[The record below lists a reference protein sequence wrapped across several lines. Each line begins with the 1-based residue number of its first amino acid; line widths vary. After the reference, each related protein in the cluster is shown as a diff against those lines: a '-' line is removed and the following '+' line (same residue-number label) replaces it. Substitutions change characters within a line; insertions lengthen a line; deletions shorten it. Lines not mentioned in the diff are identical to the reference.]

1 MTGATLTLRNAGGS
15 KTVTLSDYLDAA
27 AEERAHEAAH
37 DWIKQLRRLEV
48 QGLPFRDR
56 FTARGDS
63 LWWFTELY
71 LHKERVILDTH
82 RAIAAVTALLDAERP
97 ADMTVE
103 STSPIA
109 GHVAAALAPGH
120 AVRCPSPGWRGRM
133 ARLDLRARGLALSG
147 VLTPERWRRA
157 DPSPAPAVAAFVHRA
172 FWRAGIEDGSA
183 ESYIGSILAELERR
197 LDPGAVRYVGI
208 GPSTSFAAR
217 RKGRS
222 PGAAPAAITPIER
235 FASRAALAESRAVW
249 RRRHQDFGVLTAAPA
264 LREAARI
271 GGVDCW
277 PIVREQLA
285 GVAWLQWPWS
295 VRAMDEAAAALD
307 ALEPRAVVTYAEAGG
322 WGRAL
327 VLESRR
333 RRIPS
338 VGLQHGF
345 IYRHW
350 LNYRHE
356 PDEIAATAT
365 PPFPWPTRTLL
376 FDEYAARHLRERG
389 RLPPESLRVTGSP
402 GLDELARQI
411 AALPPAEV
419 AATRAALEVPASDA
433 LLLVATKEKEARESL
448 GALLDAAGAVAGTI
462 VVIKPHPA
470 ESADVYARHAEGHRH
485 VRIAPVEMPLARL
498 LAAAR
503 AVATVN
509 STVAIDGGALGIP
522 ALSFGLPNNLS
533 PFVEAGAM
541 AGSPDPADLTALLR
555 RILYDEGF
563 RQQVAGA
570 RRRVF
575 GEPVAARGH
584 GAAASSAAA
593 ILELVSD

>member
-15 KTVTLSDYLDAA
+15 KRVTLADYLDAA

-48 QGLPFRDR
+48 QGQSLRDR

-71 LHKERVILDTH
+71 LHKERVILETH
-82 RAIAAVTALLDAERP
+82 RTIAAVTALLDAERP
-97 ADMTVE
+97 AAITVE
-103 STSPIA
+103 SPSPIA
-109 GHVAAALAPGH
+109 GHVAGALATGRP
-120 AVRCPSPGWRGRM
+120 VVCPSPGWRGRM
-133 ARLDLRARGLALSG
+133 ARLDLRARGLALSAL
-147 VLTPERWRRA
+147 LTPERWRRA
-157 DPSPAPAVAAFVHRA
+157 APAPTPAIAAFVHRA
-172 FWRAGIEDGSA
+172 FWRSGIEDGSA
-183 ESYIGSILAELERR
+183 ESYIGSILAALEQR
-197 LDPGAVRYVGI
+197 LGPEAVRYVGI

-217 RKGRS
+217 RKGGR
-222 PGAAPAAITPIER
+222 PGAASSAITPIER

-249 RRRHQDFGVLTAAPA
+249 RRRHQDFGVLTGATA

-333 RRIPS
+333 RQIPS

-356 PDEIAATAT
+356 PDEIEATTT

-376 FDEYAARHLRERG
+376 FDEYAARHLRDRG

-411 AALPPAEV
+411 ASLSPDEI
-419 AATRAALEVPASDA
+419 AATRTALGVPSGDA
-433 LLLVATKEKEARESL
+433 VLLVATKEREARGSL
-448 GALLDAAGAVAGTI
+448 GALLDAAGTVAGTI
-462 VVIKPHPA
+462 IVIKPHPA
-470 ESADVYARHAEGHRH
+470 ETAEVYAGHVEGRRH
-485 VRIAPVEMPLARL
+485 VRIAPAEMPLARL

-509 STVAIDGGALGIP
+509 STVAIDAGALGIP

-533 PFVEAGAM
+533 PFIEAGAM
-541 AGSPDPADLTALLR
+541 AGSPDPADLPALLR

-563 RQQVAGA
+563 RQQVAEQ

-575 GEPVAARGH
+575 GEPIAARGR